1 MEDKNKDGTLASSAK
16 GTASSPTK
24 NNTTN
29 ALIYHGNDLSKMQ
42 YAAGLEVIYEATKG
56 GTVDIHDTS
65 LSDLSEAVLN
75 RTLGYVSKVNCGRD
89 KGEKMRLPN
98 TISAVQAGEL
108 VFAYERI
115 RMVCSAET
123 IEDEKSEGTVAM
135 YVDHG
140 KDEGI
145 YKEIGD
151 GQIESWC
158 SEIVGSVGSSW
169 KREFTVKIHDMAS
182 RRENRVTECQDA
194 DLVWMA
200 NGIWNCSAGKMM
212 GFDPEL
218 VALRKSTTVL
228 PDKEPSEPV
237 HVKPDGTP
245 ITFGQWIDSLVP
257 YEGGRELLVKL
268 AGATLRNRVNWRCM
282 VTLYNKTGHNGK
294 STFLDHLK
302 ALVGNQGYMTSNLKT
317 LAEARFGVSNIVGKI
332 LITCEDSDSGSYIK
346 DVSRLKSIIS
356 QDTIS
361 VERKYE
367 AMFDYQPHALVVAA
381 ANDIAATKEKS
392 QAWTDRN
399 IYVPFTGQFI
409 GQTDDKTIRS
419 EWVVSDEFCSYMAY
433 QALVKMPYYESL
445 PEPDEALQLKGEWL
459 KDNDSIVEFFEDY
472 LCSLGLDFIPL
483 DFAWMSYQGW
493 LANNRPSTPMKNSRE
508 FNKHLIDVAESSG
521 EWVRPM
527 SGKDARYLPC
537 KKWIPDAMRFKDARF
552 LSGRKRGIV
561 RKPMWDYFEQ
571 TGQTPFDLGD
581 KLPSVRASLGIS
593 SGGDFSSEED

>member
-1 MEDKNKDGTLASSAK
+1 MEDKKKDGTLASSAK
-16 GTASSPTK
+16 GTASPSIN

-29 ALIYHGNDLSKMQ
+29 VLTYPGNDFFKMQ
-42 YAAGLEVIYEATKG
+42 HASELEVIKEATKG

-75 RTLGYVSKVNCGRD
+75 RTLGYVSKVNCRRD

-98 TISAVQAGEL
+98 AISAVQAGEL

-158 SEIVGSVGSSW
+158 SELVGSVGSSW
-169 KREFTVKIHDMAS
+169 KREFCAKIHDMAS
-182 RRENRVTECQDA
+182 MRENRVTECQDA

-218 VALRKSTTVL
+218 VALRKSATVL

-237 HVKPDGTP
+237 HKKPDGTS

-294 STFLDHLK
+294 STYLDHLK

-317 LAEARFGVSNIVGKI
+317 LAEARFGVANIVGKI

-367 AMFDYQPHALVVAA
+367 VMFDYQPHALVVAA
-381 ANDIAATKEKS
+381 ANDIATTKEKS

-483 DFAWMSYQGW
+483 DFAWGCYQGW
-493 LANNRPSTPMKNSRE
+493 LANNRPSTSMKNSRE
-508 FNKHLIDVAESSG
+508 FNKHLIDVADSSG

-593 SGGDFSSEED
+593 SGDDSSSEED

>member
-1 MEDKNKDGTLASSAK
+1 MEDKKKDGALASIAK
-16 GTASSPTK
+16 GTASSSIK

-29 ALIYHGNDLSKMQ
+29 VCTYLGNDYSKMQ
-42 YAAGLEVIYEATKG
+42 RAAVLEVIDEATKG
-56 GTVDIHDTS
+56 GMFDIRDTS

-75 RTLGYVSKVNCGRD
+75 RTLGYVSTVNLGRD
-89 KGEKMRLPN
+89 KGERMRLPN

-135 YVDHG
+135 YIDHG

-158 SEIVGSVGSSW
+158 SELVGSVGSSW
-169 KREFTVKIHDMAS
+169 KREFTAKIHDMAS
-182 RRENRVTECQDA
+182 RRDNRVTECQDA

-200 NGIWNCSAGKMM
+200 NGIWNCSAGMMM

-245 ITFGQWIDSLVP
+245 ITFWQWIDSLVP

-317 LAEARFGVSNIVGKI
+317 LAEARFGVANIVGKI

-419 EWVVSDEFCSYMAY
+419 QWVVSDEFCSYMAY
-433 QALVKMPYYESL
+433 QALVKMPYYDSL
-445 PEPDEALQLKGEWL
+445 PEPDEAMQLKSEWL

-472 LCSLGLDFIPL
+472 LCSFGLDFIPT
-483 DFAWMSYQGW
+483 DYAWKTYQEW

-508 FNKHLIDVAESSG
+508 FNKHLIEVAESSG

-527 SGKDARYLPC
+527 SGKDGSYFSC
-537 KKWIPDAMRFKDARF
+537 KKWVPDAMRFKNAQF

-561 RKPMWDYFEQ
+561 RKAMWDYFKQ
-571 TGQTPFDLGD
+571 TGQTPLDLGD

-593 SGGDFSSEED
+593 FGDDFSSEEG

>member
-1 MEDKNKDGTLASSAK
+1 MEDKKKDGALASSAK
-16 GTASSPTK
+16 GTASPFI

-29 ALIYHGNDLSKMQ
+29 VCSYLGNDYSKMQ
-42 YAAGLEVIYEATKG
+42 HAAVSEVIKEATNSG
-56 GTVDIHDTS
+56 SVDIRNTS

-75 RTLGYVSKVNCGRD
+75 RTLGYVSRTNQARE

-98 TISAVQAGEL
+98 TISPVQAGEL

-123 IEDEKSEGTVAM
+123 INDEKSEGTVAM

-140 KDEGI
+140 MDEGI

-151 GQIESWC
+151 GQVESWC
-158 SEIVGSVGSSW
+158 SELVGSVGSSW
-169 KREFTVKIHDMAS
+169 KREFIAKIHDMAS
-182 RRENRVTECQDA
+182 RRDNRVTECQDV

-200 NGIWNCSAGKMM
+200 NGIWNCSADMM
-212 GFDPEL
+212 MSFDPEL

-237 HVKPDGTP
+237 HVKPDGAP
-245 ITFGQWIDSLVP
+245 ITFWQWIDSLVP

-317 LAEARFGVSNIVGKI
+317 LAEARFGVANIVGKV

-361 VERKYE
+361 VERKHE

-399 IYVPFTGQFI
+399 IYVLFTGHFI

-419 EWVVSDEFCSYMAY
+419 QWVVSDEFCSYMAY
-433 QALVKMPYYESL
+433 QALVKMPDYDSL
-445 PEPDEALQLKGEWL
+445 PEPDEAVQLKREWL

-472 LCSLGLDFIPL
+472 LCSFGLDFIPF
-483 DFAWMSYQGW
+483 DFAWKRYQEW
-493 LANNRPSTPMKNSRE
+493 LANNRPSTPMKNRRE
-508 FNKHLIDVAESSG
+508 FNKHLVEVAESSR

-527 SGKDARYLPC
+527 SGKDARRLSC
-537 KKWIPDAMRFKDARF
+537 KKWVPDAMRFCDARY
-552 LSGRKRGIV
+552 LSGSQRGIV
-561 RKPMWDYFEQ
+561 RKPMWDYFKQ
-571 TGQTPFDLGD
+571 TAQTPLDLGD

-593 SGGDFSSEED
+593 FGDDFSPEED

>member
-1 MEDKNKDGTLASSAK
+1 MGDKKKDGALSSIAK
-16 GTASSPTK
+16 GTASSSIK

-29 ALIYHGNDLSKMQ
+29 VCTYLGNDFSKMQ
-42 YAAGLEVIYEATKG
+42 RAAVLEVIDEATKG
-56 GTVDIHDTS
+56 GMFDIRDTS

-75 RTLGYVSKVNCGRD
+75 RTLGYVSTVNLGRD
-89 KGEKMRLPN
+89 KGERMRLPN

-135 YVDHG
+135 YIDHG

-158 SEIVGSVGSSW
+158 SELVGSVGSSW
-169 KREFTVKIHDMAS
+169 KREFTAKIHDMAS
-182 RRENRVTECQDA
+182 RRDNRVTECQDA

-200 NGIWNCSAGKMM
+200 NGIWNCSAGMMM

-218 VALRKSTTVL
+218 VALRKSTTFL

-245 ITFGQWIDSLVP
+245 ITFWQWIDSLVP

-317 LAEARFGVSNIVGKI
+317 LAEARFGVANIVGKI

-381 ANDIAATKEKS
+381 ANNIAATKEKS

-419 EWVVSDEFCSYMAY
+419 QWVVSDEFCSYMAY
-433 QALVKMPYYESL
+433 QALVKMPYYDSL

-472 LCSLGLDFIPL
+472 LCSLGIDFIPL
-483 DFAWMSYQGW
+483 HFAWMSYQGW
-493 LANNRPSTPMKNSRE
+493 LANNRPSTPMKNNRE
-508 FNKHLIDVAESSG
+508 FNKHLVEVAESSG

-527 SGKDARYLPC
+527 SGKDGSYFSC
-537 KKWIPDAMRFKDARF
+537 KKWIPDLARFKDARF
-552 LSGRKRGIV
+552 LSGRERGIV
-561 RKPMWDYFEQ
+561 RKAMWDYFKQ
-571 TGQTPFDLGD
+571 TGQTPLDLGD

-593 SGGDFSSEED
+593 FGDDFSSEEG

>member
-1 MEDKNKDGTLASSAK
+1 MGDKKKDGALASSAK
-16 GTASSPTK
+16 VTASPFIN

-29 ALIYHGNDLSKMQ
+29 ALTYHGNDLSKMQ
-42 YAAGLEVIYEATKG
+42 YATGLEVIYEATKG

-98 TISAVQAGEL
+98 TISPVQAGEL

-237 HVKPDGTP
+237 HKKPDGTS

-257 YEGGRELLVKL
+257 YEGGPELLVKL
-268 AGATLRNRVNWRCM
+268 AGATLRNRVNWRRM

-294 STFLDHLK
+294 STYLDHLK

-381 ANDIAATKEKS
+381 ANDIATTKEKS

-433 QALVKMPYYESL
+433 QALVKMPYYDSL

-527 SGKDARYLPC
+527 SGKNGSYFSC
-537 KKWIPDAMRFKDARF
+537 KKWVPDAMRFKDAQF

-561 RKPMWDYFEQ
+561 RKAMWDYFKQ
-571 TGQTPFDLGD
+571 TGQTPLDLGD

-593 SGGDFSSEED
+593 FGDDFSSEEG

>member
-1 MEDKNKDGTLASSAK
+1 MGDKKKDGALASSAK
-16 GTASSPTK
+16 GTASSSVN

-29 ALIYHGNDLSKMQ
+29 VLKYPGNDFSKMQ
-42 YAAGLEVIYEATKG
+42 HAAVLEVINEATKG

-65 LSDLSEAVLN
+65 LPDLSEAVLN
-75 RTLGYVSKVNCGRD
+75 RTLGYVSTVNRGRD

-98 TISAVQAGEL
+98 AISAVQAGEL
-108 VFAYERI
+108 VFACERI
-115 RMVCSAET
+115 RMVRSAET
-123 IEDEKSEGTVAM
+123 IDDEKSEGTVAM

-151 GQIESWC
+151 GQIESWR
-158 SEIVGSVGSSW
+158 SELVGSVGSSW
-169 KREFTVKIHDMAS
+169 KREFTAKIHGMAS
-182 RRENRVTECQDA
+182 RRDNRVTECQDA

-200 NGIWNCSAGKMM
+200 NGIWNCSAGMMM

-237 HVKPDGTP
+237 HKKPDGTP
-245 ITFGQWIDSLVP
+245 IAFWQWIDSLVP

-294 STFLDHLK
+294 STYLDHLK

-317 LAEARFGVSNIVGKI
+317 LAEPRFGVANIVGKI

-381 ANDIAATKEKS
+381 ANDIATTKEKS
-392 QAWTDRN
+392 QAAISMCLSQVSSSVRQMTRPS
-399 IYVPFTGQFI
+399 VPSGWY
-409 GQTDDKTIRS
+409 QTSSAPTWHIR
-419 EWVVSDEFCSYMAY
+419 
-433 QALVKMPYYESL
+433 L
-445 PEPDEALQLKGEWL
+445 WL
-459 KDNDSIVEFFEDY
+459 KR
-472 LCSLGLDFIPL
+472 IP
-483 DFAWMSYQGW
+483 
-493 LANNRPSTPMKNSRE
+493 
-508 FNKHLIDVAESSG
+508 DVA
-521 EWVRPM
+521 
-527 SGKDARYLPC
+527 
-537 KKWIPDAMRFKDARF
+537 RFKDARF

-561 RKPMWDYFEQ
+561 RKPMWDYSEQ
-571 TGQTPFDLGD
+571 TGQTPLDLGD
-581 KLPSVRASLGIS
+581 KFPSVRASLGVS
-593 SGGDFSSEED
+593 SGGDSSSEED

>member
-29 ALIYHGNDLSKMQ
+29 ALTYHGNDLSKMQ

-237 HVKPDGTP
+237 HKKPDGTS

-257 YEGGRELLVKL
+257 YEGGPELLVKL
-268 AGATLRNRVNWRCM
+268 AGATLRNRVNWRRM

-294 STFLDHLK
+294 STYLDHLK

-381 ANDIAATKEKS
+381 ANDIATTKEKS

-433 QALVKMPYYESL
+433 QALVKMPYYDSL

-527 SGKDARYLPC
+527 SGKNGSYFSC
-537 KKWIPDAMRFKDARF
+537 KKWVPDAMRFKDARF

-561 RKPMWDYFEQ
+561 RKAMWDYFKQ

-593 SGGDFSSEED
+593 FGDDFSSEEG

>member
-1 MEDKNKDGTLASSAK
+1 MEDKKKDDTLASSAK
-16 GTASSPTK
+16 GTASSTTK

-29 ALIYHGNDLSKMQ
+29 VLTYPGNDFSKMQ
-42 YAAGLEVIYEATKG
+42 HAAVSEVIKEATNSG
-56 GTVDIHDTS
+56 SVDIRNTS
-65 LSDLSEAVLN
+65 LCDLSEAVLN
-75 RTLGYVSKVNCGRD
+75 RTLEYVSRANYARK

-123 IEDEKSEGTVAM
+123 IDDEKSEGTVAM
-135 YVDHG
+135 YIDHG

-151 GQIESWC
+151 GQVESWC
-158 SEIVGSVGSSW
+158 SELVGSVGSSW
-169 KREFTVKIHDMAS
+169 KREFAAKIHDMAS
-182 RRENRVTECQDA
+182 RQDNRVTEFQDV

-200 NGIWNCSAGKMM
+200 NGIWNCSAGMMM

-237 HVKPDGTP
+237 HVKPDGAP
-245 ITFGQWIDSLVP
+245 ITFWQWIDSLVP
-257 YEGGRELLVKL
+257 YKGGRELLVKL

-317 LAEARFGVSNIVGKI
+317 LAEARFGVANIVGKV

-361 VERKYE
+361 VERKHE

-399 IYVPFTGQFI
+399 IYVLFTGHFI
-409 GQTDDKTIRS
+409 GQSDDKTIRS
-419 EWVVSDEFCSYMAY
+419 QWVVSDEFCSYMAY
-433 QALVKMPYYESL
+433 QALVKMPDYDSL
-445 PEPDEALQLKGEWL
+445 PEPDEAVQLKREWL

-472 LCSLGLDFIPL
+472 LCSFGLDFIPF
-483 DFAWMSYQGW
+483 DFAWKRYQEW
-493 LANNRPSTPMKNSRE
+493 LANNRPSTPMKNRRE
-508 FNKHLIDVAESSG
+508 FNKHLVEVAESSR

-527 SGKDARYLPC
+527 SGKDARRLSC
-537 KKWIPDAMRFKDARF
+537 KKWVPDAMRFCDARY
-552 LSGRKRGIV
+552 LSGSQRGIV
-561 RKPMWDYFEQ
+561 RKPMWDYFKQ
-571 TGQTPFDLGD
+571 TAQTPLDLGD

-593 SGGDFSSEED
+593 FGDDFSPEED

>member
-1 MEDKNKDGTLASSAK
+1 
-16 GTASSPTK
+16 
-24 NNTTN
+24 
-29 ALIYHGNDLSKMQ
+29 
-42 YAAGLEVIYEATKG
+42 
-56 GTVDIHDTS
+56 
-65 LSDLSEAVLN
+65 
-75 RTLGYVSKVNCGRD
+75 
-89 KGEKMRLPN
+89 
-98 TISAVQAGEL
+98 
-108 VFAYERI
+108 
-115 RMVCSAET
+115 
-123 IEDEKSEGTVAM
+123 
-135 YVDHG
+135 
-140 KDEGI
+140 
-145 YKEIGD
+145 
-151 GQIESWC
+151 
-158 SEIVGSVGSSW
+158 
-169 KREFTVKIHDMAS
+169 MAS
-182 RRENRVTECQDA
+182 MRENRVTECQDA

-200 NGIWNCSAGKMM
+200 NGIWNCSEDMM
-212 GFDPEL
+212 MEFDPEL

-237 HVKPDGTP
+237 HKKPDGTS

-257 YEGGRELLVKL
+257 YEGGPELLVKL

-294 STFLDHLK
+294 STYLDHLK

-381 ANDIAATKEKS
+381 ANDIATTKEKS

-508 FNKHLIDVAESSG
+508 FNKHLIDVADSSG

-571 TGQTPFDLGD
+571 TGQTPLDLGD

-593 SGGDFSSEED
+593 SGDDFSSEED